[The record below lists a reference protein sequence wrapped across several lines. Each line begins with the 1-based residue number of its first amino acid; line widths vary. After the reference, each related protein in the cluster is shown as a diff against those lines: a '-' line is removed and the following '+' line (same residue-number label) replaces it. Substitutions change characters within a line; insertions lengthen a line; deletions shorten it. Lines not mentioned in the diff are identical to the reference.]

1 MTPGLRNVKRAA
13 VARRL
18 ARIAFE
24 QVREHGLGKVTVEGI
39 VAEADVSR
47 RTFSNYYP
55 CKEAAVA
62 EVVVHSLEAGLAAW
76 EPPESSDVL
85 DLARRLVEHQ
95 FKTGGLRQLTE
106 VAALASEY
114 PQLVPFVR
122 GAQWQVWSA
131 VGDKVLEAVPE
142 PDSDDVE
149 AVRLVVGALFGIVSA
164 GLNTEGI
171 CDGDA
176 ARTLHD
182 SVQRGLAR
190 LERGLGS
197 QG

>member
-1 MTPGLRNVKRAA
+1 MTPGLRDVKRAE

-18 ARIAFE
+18 AHIAFE
-24 QVREHGLGKVTVEGI
+24 QVREHGLGKVTVEDI
-39 VAEADVSR
+39 VAEAQVSR

-62 EVVVHSLEAGLAAW
+62 AVITHSLEASLPAW
-76 EPPESSDVL
+76 QPPESSDVL

-95 FKTGGLRQLTE
+95 VKTGTLRQLTE

-114 PQLVPFVR
+114 PQLLPFVR
-122 GAQWQVWSA
+122 GAQWQMWSA

-164 GLNTEGI
+164 GLNSEGVR
-171 CDGDA
+171 DGDA
-176 ARTLHD
+176 ARTLHAA
-182 SVQRGLAR
+182 VQRGLVR

-197 QG
+197 

>member
-1 MTPGLRNVKRAA
+1 VKRAA

-24 QVREHGLGKVTVEGI
+24 QVREHGLGNVTVEGI
-39 VAEADVSR
+39 VAEAEVSR

-62 EVVVHSLEAGLAAW
+62 AVVVHSVEEGLAAW

-95 FKTGGLRQLTE
+95 VKTGVLRQLTQ
-106 VAALASEY
+106 VADLASEH

-122 GAQWQVWSA
+122 GAQWQMWSA

-142 PDSDDVE
+142 PNSDDVE

-164 GLNTEGI
+164 GLHSEGVR
-171 CDGDA
+171 DGDA
-176 ARTLHD
+176 ARTLHAA
-182 SVQRGLAR
+182 VQRGLVR
-190 LERGLGS
+190 LERGLGTS
-197 QG
+197 D

>member
-1 MTPGLRNVKRAA
+1 MTPGLRDVKRAA

-39 VAEADVSR
+39 VAEAEVSR
-47 RTFSNYYP
+47 RTFSNYYS

-95 FKTGGLRQLTE
+95 FKTGALRQLTE

-131 VGDKVLEAVPE
+131 VGDQVLEAVPE

-171 CDGDA
+171 RDGDA
-176 ARTLHD
+176 VRTLHA